1 MSIEE
6 GDVME
11 VGAGERWFWFLFRN
25 HERGCNTFGHLL
37 AQAVSLVEDYKE

>member
-1 MSIEE
+1 
-6 GDVME
+6 ME